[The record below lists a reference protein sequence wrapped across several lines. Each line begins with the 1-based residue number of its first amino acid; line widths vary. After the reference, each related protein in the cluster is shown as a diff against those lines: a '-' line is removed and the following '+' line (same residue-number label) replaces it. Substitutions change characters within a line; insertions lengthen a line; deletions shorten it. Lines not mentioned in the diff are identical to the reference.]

1 MAPGF
6 VHASGLS
13 SASTAGI
20 SPAILLNTGSHSGES
35 RYMNM

>member
-1 MAPGF
+1 MAHGF

-20 SPAILLNTGSHSGES
+20 SPAILPHTCSHSGES